1 MNVIDN
7 LNTNK
12 YFVGTVMII
21 LTLGGRFIISELDE
35 ETKKNLAEKTTY
47 RRFLVFCAFFMGT
60 RDIVTAIILTIIFCL
75 IMDHFINI
83 KEEQSID
90 HILKEVEENGDKD
103 NVKYEINELMIV

>member
-12 YFVGTVMII
+12 YFIGTMMII

-35 ETKKNLAEKTTY
+35 ETKKNFAENSTY

-60 RDIVTAIILTIIFCL
+60 RDILTAILLTIIFAF

-83 KEEQSID
+83 DYKEID
-90 HILKEVEENGDKD
+90 DILKEQDNEDNENDE
-103 NVKYEINELMIV
+103 NNENNYYLNI